1 MKCYALSFKYES
13 KPENSKKCKSR
24 VSSYPKSGKI
34 FVENM
39 LQKIL
44 FSSCYVKFIFPMAL
58 AVAGSALGLIL
69 FCFHS
74 VRCFM
79 MREKILVFK
88 QIILFRK
95 IKFGGD

>member
-1 MKCYALSFKYES
+1 MSQNLKIRRSAKAGL
-13 KPENSKKCKSR
+13 
-24 VSSYPKSGKI
+24 SSYSKGGKI

-44 FSSCYVKFIFPMAL
+44 FSNCYVKFIFPMAL

-69 FCFHS
+69 FRFHS

-79 MREKILVFK
+79 MPEKILFFT

-95 IKFGGD
+95 IKFGRD